1 MNNRRPAPWGP
12 AFDVLRRLTDP
23 RSGDEGQNQPM
34 DSPWLIVGLGNPG
47 PEYELTR
54 HNIGFLVADV
64 LSARMGG
71 RMSVH
76 KKARALANEGRLA
89 GQKAIV
95 IKPLTFM
102 NASGGPTKA
111 LATFY
116 KVPVEQ
122 IIVIHDELDLPFA
135 HLRIKSG
142 GGDNGHNGL
151 KSIRSAFATGDW
163 PRMRVGIGRPPGQQD
178 AASYV
183 LRPWST
189 AERKELGVLV
199 ERVADAIEELMTSGL
214 AAAQNSF
221 ND

>member
-1 MNNRRPAPWGP
+1 M
-12 AFDVLRRLTDP
+12 DLLRRLLRTAG
-23 RSGDEGQNQPM
+23 SATGQNQPM

-54 HNIGFLVADV
+54 HNVGFLVADV
-64 LSARMGG
+64 LAARMGG

-76 KKARALANEGRLA
+76 KKARALALEGRLA
-89 GQKAIV
+89 GQRAIV
-95 IKPLTFM
+95 IKPLSFM

-111 LATFY
+111 LAAFY

-122 IIVIHDELDLPFA
+122 IVVIHDELDLPFA
-135 HLRIKSG
+135 RLRIKTG

-151 KSIRSAFATGDW
+151 KSLRSALGTGDW

-183 LRPWST
+183 LRPWGT
-189 AERKELGVLV
+189 AERQEIGVLV
-199 ERVADAIEELMTSGL
+199 ERVGDAIEMLMTSGL
-214 AAAQNSF
+214 EAAQNSF